1 MSAIPNP
8 AEVLR
13 SEAVRSRPTGDAVLR
28 KGGQHR
34 VAPGRSA
41 AASADP
47 SGGQPQADLHRIL
60 HLGVPVSV
68 TLAEQDMPLR
78 KILDVNVGVIIEFSH
93 PFDAELDLVVGNC
106 RIASGHAVKV
116 GENFGLRIHR
126 IGNLDE
132 RIKALGGT

>member
-1 MSAIPNP
+1 MSAIPGSTD
-8 AEVLR
+8 VLR
-13 SEAVRSRPTGDAVLR
+13 SGAVRPRPTGDAVLR
-28 KGGQHR
+28 GSGQR
-34 VAPGRSA
+34 RAAPGRSD

-47 SGGQPQADLHRIL
+47 AGGQPRADLNRIL

-78 KILDVNVGVIIEFSH
+78 KVLDVNVGVIIEFSH